1 MSAPVTPSPWAAL
14 RARTPARIALGHSG
28 VSLPTAPH
36 LQFQLDH
43 ARARR
48 AVHHPLPVA
57 DLCAELGGQSGLPV
71 LALHSAAADRATYL
85 QRPDLGRRLNAQSA
99 ATLAAQPAQAGFDF
113 SIVIADGLSARA
125 IEENARAFL
134 QAYLPLATARG
145 LSLAPLV
152 LVEQGRVAIA
162 DEIAAGFGA
171 AQCAILIGERPGL
184 SSPDSMGVYFTH
196 APRPGLTDADRNC
209 LSNIRPAGQSPG
221 EAARK
226 LAWLSVQARSLGLSG
241 VALKDTSDTPQLG

>member
-14 RARTPARIALGHSG
+14 RALSPARIALGRSG

-57 DLCAELGGQSGLPV
+57 DLSAELAQFSLPV
-71 LALHSAAADRATYL
+71 LALQSAAAGRAAYL
-85 QRPDLGRRLNAQSA
+85 QRPDLGRRLNAASA
-99 ATLAAQPAQAGFDF
+99 ATLAAQPARAGFDF

-134 QAYLPLATARG
+134 QAFLPLATARG

-196 APRPGLTDADRNC
+196 APRRGLSDADRNC
-209 LSNIRPAGQSPG
+209 LSNIRPAGQSPA

-226 LAWLSVQARSLGLSG
+226 LAWLSDQARRLGLSG
-241 VALKDTSDTPQLG
+241 VALKDTADAPQIG